1 MQAKETNEKN
11 EKVAYFLRPDLQESL
26 KHNRI
31 KPSNLSTFQR
41 IILTADGT
49 LTELLETY
57 LCEKLQIV
65 KLSEKAIVTDQVIE
79 ALDIPSG
86 SELIDRKILLRGK
99 ISRVNWIYAQSFIVP
114 DRLEARFRERLLVSQ
129 EPIGRLWV
137 EHRAETFK
145 EIIESAREV
154 AGDLADYFKIDKE
167 ERLLSRTYRVFSNRQ
182 PVMMITEKFPESY
195 FKSDFC

>member
-11 EKVAYFLRPDLQESL
+11 DKVAYFLRPDLQESL
-26 KHNRI
+26 KHSRI

-65 KLSEKAIVTDQVIE
+65 KLSEKAIVTDQAIE

-99 ISRVNWIYAQSFIVP
+99 ISRVNWIYAHSFIVP
-114 DRLEARFRERLLVSQ
+114 DRLEANFRERLLVSQ

-137 EHRAETFK
+137 ENRAETFK

-195 FKSDFC
+195 FKSDLC